1 MTNGIPKAPVMT
13 LSISVEQKINMQH
26 QSNADGPLFATP
38 QQAIVKTSKNKP
50 FNLG

>member
-1 MTNGIPKAPVMT
+1 MTNGIPTALVMT

-26 QSNADGPLFATP
+26 QRIADGPLFATP

>member
-13 LSISVEQKINMQH
+13 LSISVEQKFNMQH
-26 QSNADGPLFATP
+26 QRNADGPLFATP

-50 FNLG
+50 LNLG